1 MDVIYI
7 SRSIGKIK
15 HRFVYILK
23 PGREIG
29 QSFEESLRGGKQ
41 KLFEGIIK
49 RLLNLS
55 QSHMM

>member
-1 MDVIYI
+1 MDVIYL

-41 KLFEGIIK
+41 KLF
-49 RLLNLS
+49 
-55 QSHMM
+55 Q